1 MHPAKNTMRPNF
13 GTRLFS
19 RRENHILFLCALWFI
34 LLAACN
40 PTPTIAPIASPTIN
54 SNDEWAIYR
63 PALTTAAQNDL
74 AQLDR
79 PTRYTLTLTYDP
91 ATLTLTGKQAVVYF
105 NRQATPLNDIYFRLF
120 ANYPGSGGNITVTQV
135 TVNDAPVEAKHEV
148 QNTALRVPLASPLA
162 PNSSVRLQL
171 DFSVTIP
178 RGGGHHYEDFIA
190 GEYVTTMPTVYPLI
204 PAIDAK
210 GWNIDLPPPYGDLVY
225 ADASLYVVTLT
236 VPSHLLVIASGS
248 TIDVRDNGNGTTTW
262 RIAGAPMR
270 DFSINLTDKL
280 QKASQVIGETTI
292 NSYFE
297 PSDADAGQKAL
308 HITVDAFKT
317 FEKRFGAYPYRE
329 LDVVQTPT
337 TAGGI
342 EYPGLIVIGR
352 RLYSDQS
359 QQDFFEFATAH
370 EVAHQW
376 WYAVVG
382 NDQINAPWVDEAL
395 AQYSTLIYYE
405 DVRNSGSFILRNVF
419 QGQYQRAR
427 NEGRDAVVNQPVS
440 AFSEANYSAI
450 VYGKGPLFFDAIR
463 KKMGD
468 EKFFAFLRA
477 YYERYRYKIAV
488 PDDVLKTAEES
499 CACNLSVEYQTWI
512 TSPSK

>member
-1 MHPAKNTMRPNF
+1 M
-13 GTRLFS
+13 
-19 RRENHILFLCALWFI
+19 I
-34 LLAACN
+34 LLAACS
-40 PTPTIAPIASPTIN
+40 PTPTATPLPAPTIN
-54 SNDEWAIYR
+54 PNDEWAIYR
-63 PALTTAAQNDL
+63 PALTTAAQTDL
-74 AQLDR
+74 ARLDR
-79 PTRYTLTLTYDP
+79 PTRYALTLTYDP
-91 ATLTLTGKQAVVYF
+91 STLTLTGKQEVVYF
-105 NRQATPLNDIYFRLF
+105 NRQAAPLNEIYFRLF
-120 ANYPGSGGNITVTQV
+120 ANYPGAGGNIAVTQV
-135 TVNDAPVEAKHEV
+135 TVNDAPVAAELQV

-162 PNSSVRLQL
+162 PNTSVRLNL
-171 DFSVTIP
+171 DFSVTVP

-190 GEYVTTMPTVYPLI
+190 GEFVTTMPTVYPLI

-225 ADASLYVVTLT
+225 ADISLYVVTMT
-236 VPSHLLVIASGS
+236 VPSNLVVIASGS
-248 TIDVRDNGNGTTTW
+248 TIDARDNGNGTTTW

-270 DFSINLTDKL
+270 DFSVNLTDKL
-280 QKASQVIGETTI
+280 QKMSQVIGETMI

-297 PSDADAGQKAL
+297 PSDADAGKKAL
-308 HITVDAFKT
+308 QITVDSFKT

-352 RLYSDQS
+352 SLYSDPK
-359 QQDFFEFATAH
+359 QQDFFEFAIAH
-370 EVAHQW
+370 EVSHQW

-395 AQYSTLIYYE
+395 AQYSTLIFYE
-405 DVRNSGSFILRNVF
+405 DNRNAASASFILRNVF

-440 AFSEANYSAI
+440 AFNEANYSAI
-450 VYGKGPLFFDAIR
+450 VYGKGPIFFDAIR

-477 YYERYRYKIAV
+477 YYERYRYQIAA
-488 PDDVLKTAEES
+488 PDDVLKTAENA
-499 CACNLSVEYQTWI
+499 CACSLREEYQTWI
-512 TSPSK
+512 LNLTK